1 MAKNKMRKEETK
13 GVKIDSTI
21 YPDIGKPSDDTTI
34 PSDTFCAVPW
44 AEIACTP
51 SGNMRMCCN
60 SDGRRGPDGKSMNT
74 IIKPDGS
81 PYKLHIDN
89 IEEAWNSDRYKTIRQ
104 EMLDGIR
111 PEMCKRVCFAKEDAG
126 LESMRQKFIKGRAGF
141 KKEWFSSNTD
151 KIELPLSDI
160 KYIDIRLGNLCNL
173 KCRMCSPNSSNL
185 WVDEWPLLN
194 GWDPNNEADKKK
206 IDMLKDRLGNIT
218 WPEEPEFWDNIE
230 PLLPNIELL
239 YVLGGEP
246 TLITQQYKLYD
257 MCIEKDVAKNII
269 LIYNSNVTN
278 VPKKMIE
285 YWSYF
290 KRVRLGASIDGY
302 DEVNKYIRFPANWKS
317 IEKNMLTLLKQDI
330 DLEIHCTVQ
339 MYNILYLKELIDW
352 ANKIGTSIYMRP
364 LQDPN
369 YLCTQVL
376 PKELKVLAREKLK
389 GYEDYRGLKGILSF
403 MDKKDLTDLYPTFL
417 EKTKIIDE
425 SRKQNLFDIVP
436 EFKLT
441 YQSILKDQV
450 YEFTK
455 EGYDIEYTKT
465 EI

>member
-1 MAKNKMRKEETK
+1 
-13 GVKIDSTI
+13 
-21 YPDIGKPSDDTTI
+21 
-34 PSDTFCAVPW
+34 
-44 AEIACTP
+44 
-51 SGNMRMCCN
+51 
-60 SDGRRGPDGKSMNT
+60 
-74 IIKPDGS
+74 
-81 PYKLHIDN
+81 
-89 IEEAWNSDRYKTIRQ
+89 
-104 EMLDGIR
+104 
-111 PEMCKRVCFAKEDAG
+111 
-126 LESMRQKFIKGRAGF
+126 
-141 KKEWFSSNTD
+141 
-151 KIELPLSDI
+151 
-160 KYIDIRLGNLCNL
+160 
-173 KCRMCSPNSSNL
+173 
-185 WVDEWPLLN
+185 
-194 GWDPNNEADKKK
+194 
-206 IDMLKDRLGNIT
+206 
-218 WPEEPEFWDNIE
+218 
-230 PLLPNIELL
+230 
-239 YVLGGEP
+239 
-246 TLITQQYKLYD
+246 
-257 MCIEKDVAKNII
+257 
-269 LIYNSNVTN
+269 
-278 VPKKMIE
+278 
-285 YWSYF
+285 F

-330 DLEIHCTVQ
+330 DIEIHCTVQ

-441 YQSILKDQV
+441 YQSILKDHV

-455 EGYDIEYTKT
+455 AGYDIEYTKT